1 MKPLHFSITIQAP
14 KARVHQL
21 MLADKTY
28 REWTSAF
35 AEGSCYQGSWDKGS
49 QILFGDGKGS
59 GMSARIA
66 EHRPAEFLSI
76 EMLSEVKDG
85 VPDEKQ
91 QWQGAFENYTY
102 TEKNGVTTLQ
112 VDITAMP
119 DEYVDF
125 MTDGWHKALDK
136 LKAICEGG
144 NPT

>member
-1 MKPLHFSITIQAP
+1 MKPLHFSIDIQAP

-66 EHRPAEFLSI
+66 ENTPAEFVSI
-76 EMLSEVKDG
+76 EMLSEVHEGASDG
-85 VPDEKQ
+85 NN
-91 QWQGAFENYTY
+91 QWQGVFENYTFS
-102 TEKNGVTTLQ
+102 ESKGITTLQ
-112 VDITAMP
+112 VDISTMP
-119 DEYVDF
+119 DEMVDY
-125 MTDGWHKALDK
+125 MNEAWPKALAK
-136 LKAICEGG
+136 LKEICE
-144 NPT
+144 